1 MLRNKYLRFTI
12 FCFLATIF
20 YLQYNRFMG
29 LFDIFLVIFLIGIT
43 GQHTHKQSIIYSI
56 IAGVFF
62 DYLFSKYIGTGFLI
76 FYSIFIFKLIYEKF
90 FIKDSESGYVI
101 FVILAV
107 ILYKLLFILLIQE
120 VANLALIKLI
130 LSIIGNLF
138 IYYMIETFIVRHKVV
153 ISQT

>member
-1 MLRNKYLRFTI
+1 
-12 FCFLATIF
+12 
-20 YLQYNRFMG
+20 MG

-43 GQHTHKQSIIYSI
+43 GQHTHKQSIIYSV